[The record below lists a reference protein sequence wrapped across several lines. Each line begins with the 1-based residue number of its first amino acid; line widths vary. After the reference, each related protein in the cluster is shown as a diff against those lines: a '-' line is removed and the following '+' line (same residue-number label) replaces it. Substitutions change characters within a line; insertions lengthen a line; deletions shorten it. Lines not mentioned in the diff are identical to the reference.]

1 MRQAQLEGARI
12 WDARKVAEP
21 YSVCLPLPLTSPLR
35 STSKEGCWLV
45 LLAVHHEESCLSSLR
60 LKSLPFRSGWRGLN
74 VMYMQLGDDT
84 KTFPISSW
92 PWAERG
98 REDGGIGLPSFC
110 QRFVAAREHR
120 PEGLP
125 RGPRLPPG
133 PLHGKQ
139 PYREKFKTSLVP
151 KKPPDF
157 LALCPPPS
165 PPPLLG
171 NVLFAHKPCLWC
183 PQHVEIELGL

>member
-1 MRQAQLEGARI
+1 MRQTQLEGARI
-12 WDARKVAEP
+12 WGARKVAEP
-21 YSVCLPLPLTSPLR
+21 CRGLLSVPPPPLTSPLR
-35 STSKEGCWLV
+35 STSKEGCRLV
-45 LLAVHHEESCLSSLR
+45 LLAVHHEGSCLSSLR

-110 QRFVAAREHR
+110 QRFVAARGHR

-125 RGPRLPPG
+125 RGPHLPPG

-165 PPPLLG
+165 PPLPSWG
-171 NVLFAHKPCLWC
+171 MSFSHTSPVCGVPSM
-183 PQHVEIELGL
+183 